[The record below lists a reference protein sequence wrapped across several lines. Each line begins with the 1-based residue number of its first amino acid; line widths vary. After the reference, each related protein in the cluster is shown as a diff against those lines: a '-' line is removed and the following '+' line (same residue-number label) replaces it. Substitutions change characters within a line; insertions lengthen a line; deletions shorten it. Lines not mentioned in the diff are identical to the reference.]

1 MQQLNNRRKMF
12 NRLRRLM
19 GIGWMAVGIMSGY
32 YLLVSQAIPKFQ
44 SGQPA
49 DKIPAL
55 IYAFILTPLI
65 VGSFLIFGYYALK
78 GEYDQPE

>member
-1 MQQLNNRRKMF
+1 MQQLNNRRKML

-65 VGSFLIFGYYALK
+65 VGGFLIFGYYALK

>member
-1 MQQLNNRRKMF
+1 MQQLNNRRKML

-32 YLLVSQAIPKFQ
+32 YLLLSQAIPKFQ

>member
-1 MQQLNNRRKMF
+1 MQQLNNRRKML
-12 NRLRRLM
+12 NRLRRLL

-44 SGQPA
+44 SGQAA

>member
-1 MQQLNNRRKMF
+1 MQQLNNRRKML